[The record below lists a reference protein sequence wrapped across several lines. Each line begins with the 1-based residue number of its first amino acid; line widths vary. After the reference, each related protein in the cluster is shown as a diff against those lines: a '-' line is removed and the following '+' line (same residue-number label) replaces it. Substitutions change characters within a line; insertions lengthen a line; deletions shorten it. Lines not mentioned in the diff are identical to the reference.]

1 MSPMLFRE
9 NPHSIF
15 VLMSRNSSFEKSV
28 MKFKLLQRDSYPQL
42 LACKKQSTIL
52 QNGPNEW
59 ALSWVLTS
67 MVHLTL
73 HQYHVTYAFQSEST
87 LYLFLKVKELLTQNK
102 RNIWS
107 LSDCNRTQTHIHLA
121 RKWILNHLAK
131 LAKYLSCVG
140 STYLYGVFDS
150 MLLSCN
156 MWKSEWIHTLH
167 FLNVKELLAQNKR
180 DIWSLSD
187 CNLTQTQIRL
197 AQQGTLNH
205 LAKLAK

>member
-1 MSPMLFRE
+1 MLFRE

-15 VLMSRNSSFEKSV
+15 VLMSRNSSFKKSV

-42 LACKKQSTIL
+42 LACKKQSTTL
-52 QNGPNEW
+52 QNWPNEW

-73 HQYHVTYAFQSEST
+73 HHYHVTYTFHSEST
-87 LYLFLKVKELLTQNK
+87 LYLFLKVKELLAQNK
-102 RNIWS
+102 GNIWS
-107 LSDCNRTQTHIHLA
+107 LNDWNGTQTHIHLA
-121 RKWILNHLAK
+121 CKWTLNHLAK
-131 LAKYLSCVG
+131 LAKYMSCVG
-140 STYLYGVFDS
+140 STYLHGVFDS

-167 FLNVKELLAQNKR
+167 FVNVKELLAQNKC

-187 CNLTQTQIRL
+187 CNLTQTHIRL
-197 AQQGTLNH
+197 AQQGTINY